1 MAKRLDL
8 ALVIDVESTCWDGPP
23 PMGQVSEI
31 IEIGLC
37 TVDLASLERREK
49 RSLMV
54 RPQRSEIGPF
64 CTELTSITPDMVV
77 RAGVLEEACEILK
90 REYYSHERLFASWG
104 DYDRGQ
110 FQRNCQMYGLGYPF
124 GPTHLNV
131 KSLFATALGMS
142 RECGLDAA
150 CEKMGLPLEGVHHRG
165 VDDAWNIAQ
174 LYCLLMKRI
183 RRAGIVT

>member
-8 ALVIDVESTCWDGPP
+8 ALVIDVESTCWDTRPP
-23 PMGQVSEI
+23 RGQISEI

-37 TVDLASLERREK
+37 TVDLNSLERHEK

-54 RPQRSEIGPF
+54 KPMRSEISEF
-64 CTELTSITPDMVV
+64 CSDLTSITPHMV
-77 RAGVLEEACEILK
+77 ADAEPLAAALLVLT
-90 REYYSHERLFASWG
+90 RDYDSRHRLFASWG

-110 FQRNCQMYGLGYPF
+110 FQRNCADYGLEYPF

-131 KSLFATALGMS
+131 KNLFAVAYGHS
-142 RECGLDAA
+142 RELGIDSAFEKLGL
-150 CEKMGLPLEGVHHRG
+150 EMEGTHHRG

-174 LYCLLMKRI
+174 LFCLLLRTV
-183 RRAGIVT
+183 RAT